1 MICLNVLLASMV
13 FEKLQICCSNAMFV
27 RLRCNEKG
35 RIIEI
40 KKRKRIAP
48 GLPALKVERVRG
60 TSVSWQIGNLAAAE
74 VGNWS
79 RLEFPTNLG
88 NKAAPLA

>member
-1 MICLNVLLASMV
+1 MICLNVLIASMV

-35 RIIEI
+35 RHSN

-48 GLPALKVERVRG
+48 RLPALKVERVRG

>member
-35 RIIEI
+35 RHSN